1 MSSSLSRRRQLA
13 LVFGLALLTV
23 GCDRVSKQLATA
35 ALKHA
40 PARSYLGGLVR
51 LEYAENRGGFLSVG
65 AGLPRRW
72 RIVVFELGGAVLLLA
87 AAWVGTRMGLGIRQ
101 RMALTLIVAGG
112 AANLLDR
119 LAYGAVVDFLN
130 LGIGGRLRT
139 GIFNVADLA
148 IAAGAAVLALSSNG
162 REDAGPVDRRQ

>member
-1 MSSSLSRRRQLA
+1 
-13 LVFGLALLTV
+13 
-23 GCDRVSKQLATA
+23 
-35 ALKHA
+35 
-40 PARSYLGGLVR
+40 
-51 LEYAENRGGFLSVG
+51 
-65 AGLPRRW
+65 
-72 RIVVFELGGAVLLLA
+72 
-87 AAWVGTRMGLGIRQ
+87 
-101 RMALTLIVAGG
+101 MALTLIVAGG